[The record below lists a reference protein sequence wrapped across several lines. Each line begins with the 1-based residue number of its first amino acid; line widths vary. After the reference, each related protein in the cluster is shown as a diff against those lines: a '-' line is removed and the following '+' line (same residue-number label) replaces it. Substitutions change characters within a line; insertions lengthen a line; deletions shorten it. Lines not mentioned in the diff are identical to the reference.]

1 MPTPSNGSISF
12 TDIENEFKRVDGA
25 PSSVS
30 EYCGRPGSSA
40 GVPYGILGVPTA
52 GLVSFSNLRG
62 KTAHVSASKAIAVF
76 KASFGNTPVLITRD
90 SGAANS
96 GTNANYP
103 LLHYNPAVYN
113 ASQGGAGNG
122 NLTTEDKTPLLTL
135 NKTGLDEDAL
145 VSEQNTV
152 IFMQTGKGGRSGEWN
167 YTGNGISGFLVNGV
181 GVSVVVENDGTIIH
195 AAGRPGAGNI
205 CNSSC
210 RTDVAIHNQ
219 SAGKTLRDLNDAEYS
234 VTVRDWN
241 GNIGG
246 SQSNTCCHGVVIVFP
261 GKWQRISATLSG
273 LNAGNFTLGP
283 YEIAVVTNA
292 QDGPTS
298 NLVAAPYTL
307 TQSSGSAAASIT
319 PIFFAQ
325 ATQGARYTLGI
336 YLNETASSGTYT
348 LAQAKYTPYVQIFK
362 FVGDGYMTSLI
373 V

>member
-1 MPTPSNGSISF
+1 MPTPSNGVISF
-12 TDIENEFKRVDGA
+12 TDIEAEFKRVDGA
-25 PSSVS
+25 PSSIS
-30 EYCGRPGSSA
+30 EYCGRAGSSA
-40 GVPYGILGVPTA
+40 GVPKGIQGVATA
-52 GLVSFSNLRG
+52 GQVLFSELRG
-62 KTAHVSASKAIAVF
+62 KTAHVSASKAINVF
-76 KASFGNTPVLITRD
+76 KASFGSTPVLITRD
-90 SGAANS
+90 SGASNS
-96 GTNANYP
+96 GANANYP

-122 NLTTEDKTPLLTL
+122 NLITEDKTPTLTL

-145 VSEQNTV
+145 ISEQNTV

-167 YTGNGISGFLVNGV
+167 FTGNGISGFLVNGSA
-181 GVSVVVENDGTIIH
+181 VSLVVENDPGAIH

-219 SAGKTLRDLNDAEYS
+219 PIGKTLRDLNSAQYS

-241 GNIGG
+241 GNVGG
-246 SQSNTCCHGVVIVFP
+246 SDSNTCCHGVVMVFP
-261 GKWQRISATLSG
+261 GKWQRISATLSET
-273 LNAGNFTLGP
+273 NAGNFTLGP

-292 QDGPTS
+292 QNGPNS

-307 TQSSGSAAASIT
+307 TRTAGTAAATIT
-319 PIFFAQ
+319 PVFFGQ
-325 ATQGARYTLGI
+325 ATQGARYTLAV
-336 YLNETASSGTYT
+336 YLNETANSGTYT
-348 LAQAKYTPYVQIFK
+348 LANAKYTPYVQIFK